1 MAELAILVCHANQPV
16 CRDRRRRAPAGDEAK
31 ITRAGAGGNARLITL
46 PKVIQRRQGAF
57 AVFRQPIVTGLQLL
71 LRERWA
77 DRALLQP
84 GQKIFRQLA
93 GVIEDLRKLCKIL
106 L

>member
-1 MAELAILVCHANQPV
+1 M
-16 CRDRRRRAPAGDEAK
+16 
-31 ITRAGAGGNARLITL
+31 ITL
-46 PKVIQRRQGAF
+46 PKIIQRRQGAF

-77 DRALLQP
+77 DRALTQP

-93 GVIEDLRKLCKIL
+93 GVVGDLRKLCKKRL
-106 L
+106 LYLHTSSRDGDTNRMQGPGS